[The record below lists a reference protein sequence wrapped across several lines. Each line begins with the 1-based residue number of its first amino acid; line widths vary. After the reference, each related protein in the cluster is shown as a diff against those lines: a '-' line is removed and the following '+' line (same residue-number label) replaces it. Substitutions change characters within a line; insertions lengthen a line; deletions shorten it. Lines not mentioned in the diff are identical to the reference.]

1 MTVSAAALLPQLIGW
16 GRTRELL
23 LFGENF
29 TASDALAWGFL
40 EKLAAPDQL
49 DAAVEVWLESLWRC
63 TPEAVRSQKR
73 LIRAWE
79 DLPLRA
85 AIAAGIDAFEAAVAG
100 GEPAVAM
107 AEFLEARQRAKA
119 TS

>member
-1 MTVSAAALLPQLIGW
+1 M
-16 GRTRELL
+16 
-23 LFGENF
+23 
-29 TASDALAWGFL
+29 
-40 EKLAAPDQL
+40 
-49 DAAVEVWLESLWRC
+49 EVWLESLSRC
-63 TPEAVRSQKR
+63 TPDAVRSQKR

-107 AEFLEARQRAKA
+107 AEFLEARRRGKS